1 MQKLYPVL
9 FAFKK
14 FQNIKQITDANKTG
28 LLYFPKHYDSE
39 EKRQI
44 NGIVYIIKYQ
54 FAVNCK

>member
-14 FQNIKQITDANKTG
+14 ISKYQITDANKKG

-44 NGIVYIIKYQ
+44 NGIVYIKKYQ